1 MEDEAELAR
10 SKYRFGLARKHSALV
25 AMHRVLDQMYV
36 ADNDVPGVASSSL
49 DTVNELP
56 PDRLNSDFNPLQA
69 SPSFQSATE
78 HKRTDSMK
86 RREADLLKFVAG
98 TLTGNGLSSTAPLPL
113 TEENDD
119 EEDTDRFDMHAVDI
133 KRFPSLVH
141 SVRHGKAHSRTLS
154 AFSASGAMQF
164 PYPLPTAGSQTSML
178 TAASSLNSLDSVDSP
193 TVRANSPTPPADREG
208 SRSSSPVNVGSPA
221 LGPGSI
227 DLGVL
232 SSASSTFVLSPANM
246 SQVYAHGQSRAAAY
260 SYEPLGVDHRFSFLL
275 RRTLCTTLCRIV
287 APFAPLAPNTPPL
300 TPSASDAPSQAVC
313 NRSFSAMLMFFRTIY
328 TRFARFF
335 KNEVRVHS
343 LIIVRCA
350 FLS

>member
-98 TLTGNGLSSTAPLPL
+98 TLTGTGLSSTAPLPL

-119 EEDTDRFDMHAVDI
+119 EEDTDRFDMYAVDI

-154 AFSASGAMQF
+154 CLL
-164 PYPLPTAGSQTSML
+164 YTSP
-178 TAASSLNSLDSVDSP
+178 SP
-193 TVRANSPTPPADREG
+193 RD
-208 SRSSSPVNVGSPA
+208 
-221 LGPGSI
+221 
-227 DLGVL
+227 
-232 SSASSTFVLSPANM
+232 
-246 SQVYAHGQSRAAAY
+246 
-260 SYEPLGVDHRFSFLL
+260 
-275 RRTLCTTLCRIV
+275 
-287 APFAPLAPNTPPL
+287 
-300 TPSASDAPSQAVC
+300 
-313 NRSFSAMLMFFRTIY
+313 
-328 TRFARFF
+328 
-335 KNEVRVHS
+335 
-343 LIIVRCA
+343 
-350 FLS
+350 